1 MGGRVKREGTY
12 AYLRLIHVD
21 VWQKP
26 TPYCKAIILQL
37 KINLKNLRES
47 SLKKKK
53 KKSAPT
59 WRAGCRQEQ
68 SLNPCLNP
76 VYLASDV

>member
-1 MGGRVKREGTY
+1 MGREMGGRVKREGTY

-53 KKSAPT
+53 KKRVLLP
-59 WRAGCRQEQ
+59 GE
-68 SLNPCLNP
+68 
-76 VYLASDV
+76 LAVGRNRVSIHVSILST